1 MAYLGNGIYDLL
13 DVIRASNN
21 PQINYE
27 GLYQDASAPMATSSL
42 LQSMKPGY
50 EFRNDSY
57 MRNAYLNEGDDL
69 SGNISTDYNRRL
81 DFKNYFNNQPLT
93 PTDGVNR
100 FIGFNPRVGI
110 VNAGLPFA
118 STTSEDEEDY
128 LYSGMEDIVYQTP
141 RTIADQN
148 RILGQTFT
156 QQQPNFFQRML
167 SGASDM
173 YGSGRDLIGTGIG
186 SLMSLASGI
195 PGLGLLMGLIN
206 PNPQSAID
214 TRRLQQAG
222 YGTQLQSI
230 YGPGGI
236 MQGYNPV
243 SMFGRGPLESIIN
256 RRNKAKSETAIQK
269 LNQAITDLGG
279 STDKN
284 LSDYRASRPA
294 SERRSTGFGKSGMG
308 RDPDKFK

>member
-1 MAYLGNGIYDLL
+1 MPPY
-13 DVIRASNN
+13 
-21 PQINYE
+21 
-27 GLYQDASAPMATSSL
+27 GLYSLTDRVNLPEELGAEGYRYIDAFSPGLDPDFRRSLYQYDPAFGQLNASQRYLPAPYTGEMPFQAMFDVSPTFYGKANMGFDANLYNPSFGGVS
-42 LQSMKPGY
+42 GY
-50 EFRNDSY
+50 RDT
-57 MRNAYLNEGDDL
+57 G
-69 SGNISTDYNRRL
+69 
-81 DFKNYFNNQPLT
+81 
-93 PTDGVNR
+93 
-100 FIGFNPRVGI
+100 GI
-110 VNAGLPFA
+110 MGIQQED
-118 STTSEDEEDY
+118 EDEEDQL
-128 LYSGMEDIVYQTP
+128 LYSGVGDMRYQTP